1 MKPARR
7 ARPPLDRDRIETEA
21 LRLIEAQGLEDFSL
35 RRLGEALGC
44 EAMSLYHHV
53 PSKAHLL
60 DALVDRALG
69 SMPLPP
75 CDRPPAERLRAL
87 AQAWR
92 ALARR
97 HPRFYAWLALH
108 RWNSATGVAFL
119 AEVLHCLHDAG
130 LDDEAA
136 ARGFRVLGYYLI
148 GATLDETQ
156 GYGQGVSSLAPLS
169 QDELQARHPQVAR
182 AGRYF
187 VPGEFERTFEQGLDL
202 LLDGLLRPSQPRG

>member
-1 MKPARR
+1 MNDPRR
-7 ARPPLDRDRIETEA
+7 ARPALSRERIETEA
-21 LRLIEAQGLEDFSL
+21 LRLIEELGLEAFST
-35 RRLGEALGC
+35 RRLGQALGC
-44 EAMSLYHHV
+44 EAMSIYHHF

-60 DALVDRALG
+60 DALVDRTLG
-69 SMPLPP
+69 SLPLPP
-75 CDRPPAERLRAL
+75 RSRSPAERLRGL
-87 AQAWR
+87 ARAWR
-92 ALARR
+92 ALAAR

-119 AEVLHCLHDAG
+119 GEVLQCLHDAG

-156 GYGQGVSSLAPLS
+156 GYGQGPSSLQPMGT
-169 QDELQARHPQVAR
+169 DELEQRHPLVAS

-187 VPGEFERTFEQGLDL
+187 VPEEFERTFERGLEVL
-202 LLDGLLRPSQPRG
+202 LAGLLDAGRP